1 MFEKTTNASN
11 PEAALPREKSKGFVL
26 FKEVAGAWIKM
37 PKNKV
42 LPSRTVGAGL
52 LSLHSCINSLSAE
65 KEVANESPCRTPKA
79 ITSLRIHTDVCI
91 ASLWK
96 AFI

>member
-1 MFEKTTNASN
+1 MDFTVDLKQNVRKDN
-11 PEAALPREKSKGFVL
+11 KRFKPEAALPREKSKGFVL

-42 LPSRTVGAGL
+42 LPSRTAGTGL

-65 KEVANESPCRTPKA
+65 KKVANESPAGRQKLLRPSEFTL
-79 ITSLRIHTDVCI
+79 TSV
-91 ASLWK
+91 
-96 AFI
+96 